1 MGCPPHGASAW
12 AARESGSASCHRGL
26 VTRCRHRELHVPLLL
41 SSTWPSL
48 AESRMDG
55 RLCSTRAGGS
65 QARGALPAQ
74 RAASVVA
81 LEVSVL
87 FIDGKRTVERGTGR
101 PESS

>member
-1 MGCPPHGASAW
+1 
-12 AARESGSASCHRGL
+12 
-26 VTRCRHRELHVPLLL
+26 
-41 SSTWPSL
+41 
-48 AESRMDG
+48 MDG
-55 RLCSTRAGGS
+55 RLRSTRAGGS
-65 QARGALPAQ
+65 QAHGSLPAQ